1 MFGNFSLPIPRLP
14 PIQNKN
20 NRMTTLPSQ
29 PTYNFGLNKASTNNE
44 IKAYFKRV
52 LELYQSNEAFPINL
66 DDVWPLVYSEK
77 SKAVRTLKKSFIE
90 GEDYTSF
97 AQNGKRE
104 IGGTQTI
111 IYRLSVS
118 CMEYLIAK
126 KVRAVFNVYREVF
139 KKVANGEVGLA
150 TAPSVQ
156 RTSAEMLLLYAQQ
169 MVENERKVKMLESKQ
184 QHMEERLESLEER
197 TNTEM
202 HYCTIVGF
210 ANRYGIRVPLQVAS
224 TLGRVSVNKCKQ
236 LGYELGQVQDPRFGW
251 VNTYPEEVLQ
261 ETFRKYY
268 PNKQF

>member
-1 MFGNFSLPIPRLP
+1 
-14 PIQNKN
+14 
-20 NRMTTLPSQ
+20 MTTLPSQ
-29 PTYNFGLNKASTNNE
+29 PTYNFGLSKASTNNE
-44 IKAYFKRV
+44 IKAYFERV
-52 LELYQSNEAFPINL
+52 LQLYQSNEKFPINL
-66 DDVWPLVYSEK
+66 DDVWMLVYSQR
-77 SKAVRTLKKSFIE
+77 SKAIQALKRNFIE
-90 GEDYTSF
+90 QEDYTSF
-97 AQNGKRE
+97 SQSVERE
-104 IGGTQTI
+104 IGGSIKI
-111 IYRLSVS
+111 IYNLTTS
-118 CMEYLIAK
+118 CFEYFIAR
-126 KVRAVFNVYREVF
+126 KVRTVFNVYREVF
-139 KKVANGEVGLA
+139 KKVATGEVKLA

-156 RTSAEMLLLYAQQ
+156 HTSAEMLLLYAQQ